1 MTLASSLGRSVK
13 SPVRNRGL
21 HYFRGRRV
29 SLLSCGPWEA
39 KAVVTGT
46 TRYEVA
52 LTREG
57 KRVRG
62 SCSCPFFADR
72 DTPCKHIW
80 ATVLAVDTQSGLR
93 GDGRLP
99 STLITMNTPG
109 PEVRAKTGNKRPR
122 RSRRGGPAAQNPA
135 AQSPVAPGLRAVTD
149 PLPQPART
157 ARTAR
162 PHGPP
167 AGPPAGHPAQAPV
180 RAGELLYVID
190 LGMSLSRQRLTME
203 ILTRRRKRDGSS
215 GALGR
220 TRLNRSSIAQLR
232 NPVDR
237 EILAL
242 LAEPADRPRPEQPR
256 RYGGP
261 GERAD
266 RGDRGDRT
274 EIPSP
279 CEIPESAMAA
289 LLPLLCSTGRCRLRR
304 DTNGSGPG
312 RGGERGAGRRGG
324 ERGGERGEPLS
335 WDGATPWQLW
345 LEVRE
350 EVNGDGSVIG
360 VLRRGEERMSLAEP
374 ALLMRSGLMIAG
386 NRISRLE
393 AEGAYNWIPL
403 LRGTGT
409 FRVPA
414 AETEELLERLL
425 TSPALPR
432 LDLPESLRIV
442 EVRPPAQ
449 PRLRL
454 LPPSGVG
461 PARDWPCSELS
472 FFYDGRE
479 VAAGAL
485 IPGLYQ
491 KEGRRFLFRDSR
503 VEQQAAV
510 RLEELG
516 FRPDSEGVP
525 EKFPM
530 QIPPGRVPDV
540 VRTLL
545 AEGWSV
551 ETQGKLYR
559 APGSFRLSVSSGL
572 DWFELHGGAVFES
585 AGGGETVRLPA
596 LLAAVRRGDSY
607 VLLGDGTFGAIPEE
621 WLKKLAPVT
630 RMAHSEADHLRFQPT
645 QAALLDA
652 WLSSEPEATWD
663 AAFEESR
670 ERLRGFS
677 GITPAEAPAQFRGTL
692 RGYQKAGLGWLH
704 FLRDFGFGGC
714 LADDMGL
721 GKTVQVLALL
731 EARRER
737 RAAEGLPP
745 SLVVVP
751 RSLIFNWL
759 AEAAQFTPELKVL
772 DFSGA
777 GRARHAGEDDA
788 FAAFADFD
796 LVLTTYG
803 TLRKDIAAL
812 RQTEFDYVILD
823 EAQAIKNSDSQ
834 TAKAARLLHG
844 RHRLALTG
852 TPVENH
858 LGELWSLLEF
868 LNPGLMGPS
877 SQLRTQA
884 TVRNPGQA
892 ERELLARALRPF
904 ILRRTKEQVAADL
917 PAKVEQTLL
926 CELPPKQRRLY
937 DELRDHYRDAL
948 GKKIGENGMGRVKIL
963 VLEALLRLRQ
973 AACHPALLD
982 PERADEP
989 CAKLDLLVP
998 QLREI
1003 IDEGHKALVF
1013 SQFTTFL
1020 GLLRRQLDA
1029 EGIPYL
1035 YLDGRTRDRQERV
1048 EKFQSDPECPLFL
1061 ISLKAGGLGLNLTA
1075 ADYVYL
1081 LDPWWNPAVEA
1092 QAIDRAHRIGQTRPV
1107 FASRLVARDTVEEK
1121 ILELQKSKRALAD
1134 AIIQADQSLIAGL
1147 SREDLELLLS

>member
-39 KAVVTGT
+39 SAVVTGT

-57 KRVRG
+57 RRVRA
-62 SCSCPFFADR
+62 SCSCPFFTDR

-80 ATVLAVDTQSGLR
+80 ATLLAVDTKSGLR

-99 STLITMNTPG
+99 STLVTTNAP
-109 PEVRAKTGNKRPR
+109 PAEVRAKPGNKRPR
-122 RSRRGGPAAQNPA
+122 RARRAGAAAPGPAA
-135 AQSPVAPGLRAVTD
+135 PVWRAVMD
-149 PLPQPART
+149 QLPRADV
-157 ARTAR
+157 
-162 PHGPP
+162 PP
-167 AGPPAGHPAQAPV
+167 AAPV

-190 LGMSLSRQRLTME
+190 LAMTLTRQRLTME
-203 ILTRRRKRDGSS
+203 ILTRRRKRDGSP
-215 GALGR
+215 GPLGR
-220 TRLNRSSIAQLR
+220 TRLTRSAIAQLR
-232 NPVDR
+232 NPADR

-242 LAEPADRPRPEQPR
+242 LAGPADRPRPEAR

-266 RGDRGDRT
+266 RGDRGERP

-279 CEIPESAMAA
+279 FEISDPAMGV

-304 DTNGSGPG
+304 ETKAPGGGRGGG
-312 RGGERGAGRRGG
+312 RGGERGAGRGG
-324 ERGGERGEPLS
+324 ERGGERAEPLG

-350 EVNGDGSVIG
+350 EASGDCSVIG
-360 VLRRGEERMSLAEP
+360 VLRRGEERMGLAEP

-442 EVRPPAQ
+442 EVRPVAQ

-503 VEQQAAV
+503 AEQQAAV

-551 ETQGKLYR
+551 EAQGKLYR
-559 APGSFRLSVSSGL
+559 APGSFRLNVSSGL

-596 LLAAVRRGDSY
+596 LLAALRRGDNY

-630 RMAHSEADHLRFQPT
+630 RMAHTESDHLRFQST

-652 WLSSEPEATWD
+652 WLSGEPEATCD
-663 AAFEESR
+663 AAFEQSR
-670 ERLRGFS
+670 ERLRGFA
-677 GITPAEAPAQFRGTL
+677 GITPAEAPEQFHGTL

-704 FLRDFGFGGC
+704 FLRDFNFGGC

-731 EARRER
+731 ETRRER
-737 RAAEGLPP
+737 RISEGLPP

-751 RSLIFNWL
+751 RSLIFNWR
-759 AEAAQFTPELKVL
+759 AEAAQFTPELRVL

-777 GRARHAGEDDA
+777 GRARHAGEDDS

-823 EAQAIKNSDSQ
+823 EAQAIKNADSQ

-877 SQLRTQA
+877 SNLRSQTA
-884 TVRNPGQA
+884 VRNPGQA
-892 ERELLARALRPF
+892 ERELLSRTLRPF

-917 PAKVEQTLL
+917 PAKVEQTLF

-937 DELRDHYRDAL
+937 DELRDHYRATL
-948 GKKIGENGMGRVKIL
+948 GKKVGEHGMGRVKIL

-989 CAKLDLLVP
+989 CAKLDLLIP

-1020 GLLRRQLDA
+1020 ALLRRQLDA